1 MPEVQDILS
10 QHIGTYLEQ
19 HPLSSHKLK
28 TVNALIK
35 CRTSALGGH
44 ATVCEDCGLMQISYN
59 SCRNRHCPKCQTLS
73 KEQWIENQKT
83 QLLNIGYF
91 HVVMTVP
98 DTLHNVILQN
108 QRRCYSILFK
118 AVSETLQ
125 ELAMDK
131 KYLGAQI
138 GFTSILHTWG
148 QNLMFHPH
156 IHCIVPGGGLSK
168 LSRWV
173 NSRKKFFIPVKVIS
187 RKFRGKFLYYLK
199 QAFYSGALEFFG
211 QLMYLE
217 NPQEFENFLTPNYK
231 KEWIVYCKPPFK
243 TAATVVEYLGR
254 YTHRV
259 AISNNRIL
267 KLEEGRVTFKWRD
280 YKDHNKW
287 KVMTVAAEEFI
298 RRFLVHILPAG
309 FMKIRHYGLLGN
321 RNRTKK
327 LIICKNL
334 TNTPIIERVKVST
347 ISLIEK
353 ILGRK
358 AFQCPCCRSEHLVRY
373 PCYSPPMR

>member
-10 QHIGTYLEQ
+10 KHMGSYLER
-19 HPLSSHKLK
+19 HSLSSHKLK

-44 ATVCEDCGLMQISYN
+44 ATICEDCGHMQISYN

-73 KEQWIENQKT
+73 KEQWIDNQKY

-98 DTLHNVILQN
+98 DSLHSLILQN
-108 QRRCYSILFK
+108 QSKCYSILFK
-118 AVSETLQ
+118 AVSETLK
-125 ELAMDK
+125 ELAMDN

-138 GFTSILHTWG
+138 GLTSILHTWG

-156 IHCIVPGGGLSK
+156 IHCIVPGGGLNS
-168 LSRWV
+168 LNRWV
-173 NSRKKFFIPVKVIS
+173 NSRKKFFIPVKVMS
-187 RKFRGKFLYYLK
+187 RKFRGKFLHYLK
-199 QAFYSGALEFFG
+199 QAFYTGALEFFG
-211 QLMYLE
+211 QLKYLE
-217 NPQEFENFLTPNYK
+217 NPQEFENFLTPNYQ

-267 KLEEGRVTFKWRD
+267 KLENGQVSFKWRD

-287 KVMTVAAEEFI
+287 KVMTVTAEEFI
-298 RRFLVHILPAG
+298 RRFLVHILPTG

-327 LIICKNL
+327 LIVCKSL
-334 TNTPIIERVKVST
+334 TNTPIIEKVKVS
-347 ISLIEK
+347 IVSLIEK
-353 ILGRK
+353 ILGKK
-358 AFQCPCCRSEHLVRY
+358 AYLCPCCNSEHLVRY
-373 PCYSPPMR
+373 PCSSPPMR

>member
-10 QHIGTYLEQ
+10 QHLDSYLKK
-19 HPLSSHKLK
+19 HSLTSHKLK
-28 TVNALIK
+28 TVNALKK

-44 ATVCEDCGLMQISYN
+44 ATICEDCGHMQISYN

-73 KEQWIENQKT
+73 KEQWIENQMY

-108 QRRCYSILFK
+108 QSKCYSILFK
-118 AVSETLQ
+118 AVSETLK

-138 GFTSILHTWG
+138 GVTSILHTWG

-156 IHCIVPGGGLSK
+156 IHCIVPGGGLNSI
-168 LSRWV
+168 SRWI

-187 RKFRGKFLYYLK
+187 RKFRGKFLHYLK
-199 QAFYSGALEFFG
+199 KAYYSGELEFFG
-211 QLMYLE
+211 QIKHLE
-217 NPQEFENFLTPNYK
+217 NPQEFESFLTPHYQ

-267 KLEEGRVTFKWRD
+267 KLEDGQVSFKWRD

-287 KVMTVAAEEFI
+287 KVMTLSAEEFI

-309 FMKIRHYGLLGN
+309 LMKIRHYGLLGN

-327 LIICKNL
+327 LIICKTL
-334 TNTPIIERVKVST
+334 TNTPIIEKVKTST
-347 ISLIEK
+347 VSLIEK
-353 ILGRK
+353 ILGKR
-358 AFQCPCCRSEHLVRY
+358 AFLCPCCNSEQLTRY
-373 PCYSPPMR
+373 PCSSPPKR